1 MPRSSIQV
9 FVTAAALLL
18 CALATPAVAGTNV
31 FVNGREL
38 TQKQIVGITLTY
50 HYAPIPGRY
59 WVRQP
64 QRSLGTGR
72 TRVGWLPAAR
82 PQLRSAAGQRLQWQ
96 HGGLHQWTAD

>member
-38 TQKQIVGITLTY
+38 TQKQIVGITLVSLR
-50 HYAPIPGRY
+50 ADSRPLL
-59 WVRQP
+59 VRQP